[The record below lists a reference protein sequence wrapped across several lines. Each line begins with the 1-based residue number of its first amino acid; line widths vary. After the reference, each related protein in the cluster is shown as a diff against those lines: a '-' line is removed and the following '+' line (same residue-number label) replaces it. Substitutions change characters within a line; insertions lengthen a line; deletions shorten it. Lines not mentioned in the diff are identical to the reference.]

1 MFSDGASPN
10 GMGCNE
16 TFTDDDIHDKKHN
29 QSFADRQRV
38 ILASTQVCITD
49 K

>member
-16 TFTDDDIHDKKHN
+16 TFNDDDIHDKK
-29 QSFADRQRV
+29 QSKLCRQRV